1 MVSIRQRI
9 KRAWNVFAAQEE
21 QMYRPPTYELGTSYG
36 VRPDRLRLY
45 SSSEKSIVSSVIT
58 RIGIDVAAVRM
69 LHCKLDEQGRF
80 ASEMVSGLNN
90 CLTLEA
96 NIDQGATALRQDV
109 VMTMLD
115 KGVVAVVPVDTSDD
129 PLETGSYD
137 ILTMR
142 VGEIV
147 QWYPQHVRV
156 NLYDDRTGRKQEL
169 VLHKRDVAIVE
180 NPLYEVMNS
189 PNSTLQR
196 LIRKLIILDAIDE
209 QSGSGKL
216 DLIIQLPYVIKSEAR
231 KQQAE
236 QRRKDIEVQLKDSQY
251 GIAYTDG
258 TEKITQLNRPAEN
271 NLLKQIEFLTGMLYG
286 QLGITEE
293 VFNGTA
299 SEEVML
305 NYHNRTVKPILK
317 AITEA
322 FKRSFLT
329 KTARTQGQS
338 VEFFRDP
345 FELVAISSIAE
356 IADKFTRNEI
366 LTSNE
371 VRAIIG
377 FKPVADAKADQLQN
391 KNIPPPTESPPPES
405 TPNLESDNQNGT

>member
-21 QMYRPPTYELGTSYG
+21 QTYRPPTYELGTSYG

-80 ASEMVSGLNN
+80 SSEMVSGLNN

-196 LIRKLIILDAIDE
+196 LIRKLNILDAIDE

-317 AITEA
+317 AIAEA

-377 FKPVADAKADQLQN
+377 FKPVSDAKADQLQN

-405 TPNLESDNQNGT
+405 TPNLERDNQNGT

>member
-21 QMYRPPTYELGTSYG
+21 QTYRPPTYELGTSYG
-36 VRPDRLRLY
+36 IRPDRLRLY

-80 ASEMVSGLNN
+80 SSEMVSGLNN

-96 NIDQGATALRQDV
+96 NIDQGATALRQDI

-156 NLYDDRTGRKQEL
+156 KLYDDRTGRKQEL
-169 VLHKRDVAIVE
+169 VLHKRDIAIIE

-196 LIRKLIILDAIDE
+196 LIRKLNILDAIDE
-209 QSGSGKL
+209 QSGSGRL
-216 DLIIQLPYVIKSEAR
+216 DLIIQLPYVIKSETR

-251 GIAYTDG
+251 GIAYVDG

-322 FKRSFLT
+322 FNRSFLT

-377 FKPVADAKADQLQN
+377 FKPVSDAKADRLQN
-391 KNIPPPTESPPPES
+391 KNIPPPTES
-405 TPNLESDNQNGT
+405 TPDLESDNQNGT